1 MLCDL
6 PSTLS
11 NKGLIQHIE
20 KDGVMLCS
28 GDFVPCDVVV
38 GCIGFER
45 SNFLCESLTGRC
57 EVKTTNYL
65 DQHMM
70 YLADAEIDEGDEMRQ
85 EMTRDKP
92 KRLKQGWNMM
102 EFILRSLV
110 SNEVKCFNYC
120 RIFCWCRVW
129 RPFSLS
135 PPLSLSFFFVT
146 LSLSLSLSTSLS
158 LSLSLSLSFSL
169 SLSLSL
175 FLSFFRSFF
184 LSFFFSFFLSLFLS
198 FFLSFFLSSH

>member
-102 EFILRSLV
+102 ESQG
-110 SNEVKCFNYC
+110 SC
-120 RIFCWCRVW
+120 
-129 RPFSLS
+129 
-135 PPLSLSFFFVT
+135 
-146 LSLSLSLSTSLS
+146 
-158 LSLSLSLSFSL
+158 
-169 SLSLSL
+169 
-175 FLSFFRSFF
+175 
-184 LSFFFSFFLSLFLS
+184 
-198 FFLSFFLSSH
+198 

>member
-135 PPLSLSFFFVT
+135 PPSLSLSFFFVT
-146 LSLSLSLSTSLS
+146 LSLSLCHPLS
-158 LSLSLSLSFSL
+158 LSLCLSLSLFLSFSL
-169 SLSLSL
+169 SFSLSL
-175 FLSFFRSFF
+175 FLSFFRSFV
-184 LSFFFSFFLSLFLS
+184 LSFFFSFFLCFY
-198 FFLSFFLSSH
+198 LSFFLSSH